1 MRLVKSTL
9 ANIELTIHAPFLTRI
24 LKRIIWKSGLPSLG
38 RRARRSATRYSMV
51 ERGGGKCL
59 IKIFGGRSLS
69 DSCRDL
75 KDVLIAL
82 EQSHD
87 TLELIAMA
95 CSVQQCG
102 KRGIRLFINLH
113 SRHHTDDTA
122 HGGAIRDRL
131 QIRR

>member
-1 MRLVKSTL
+1 M
-9 ANIELTIHAPFLTRI
+9 A
-24 LKRIIWKSGLPSLG
+24 
-38 RRARRSATRYSMV
+38 
-51 ERGGGKCL
+51 ERGGQKCL
-59 IKIFGGRSLS
+59 IKVFGGRSLS

-102 KRGIRLFINLH
+102 KRGICLFIDLH
-113 SRHHTDDTA
+113 SRHHSGNTA
-122 HGGAIRDRL
+122 HGRL
-131 QIRR
+131 QGTGSDTEVSLVQSTWLNHTHSLSHLSMTNTFSLEDRGKDCDVADYLLQRPQN